1 MKIIYKVLFILLIG
15 NTLISCSK
23 SDVKPVIIPNADT
36 SKTLIADTK
45 LVGNWAIVK
54 DSVFYNSN
62 STVYIGGT
70 SDHYKFTKYGN
81 LYISQFGGNFLDT
94 AIYTVSGFQVG
105 WVNLKISSEGL
116 VSAVQT
122 TTPPFNIIKLD
133 TANLILTQ
141 NVQISGGAHFEQIT
155 FKKSK

>member
-15 NTLISCSK
+15 NTLFSCSK
-23 SDVKPVIIPNADT
+23 SDVKPVVIPNADT

-54 DSVFYNSN
+54 DSVFFNNN
-62 STVYIGGT
+62 STVYTGVSG
-70 SDHYKFTKYGN
+70 DHYKFTKYGN
-81 LYISQFGGNFLDT
+81 LYISQFSGNLLDT

-105 WVNLKISSEGL
+105 WLNLKISSNGL

-122 TTPPFNIIKLD
+122 TTPAFNIMKLD
-133 TANLILTQ
+133 TANLVLQQTAQ
-141 NVQISGGAHFEQIT
+141 VSGGAHFEQIT
-155 FKKSK
+155 FKKTK